1 MEREVKIYLGG
12 DALVTALGHGVDE
25 NFSAMAQGQI
35 GLHPIES
42 PCRLAAAGKIDVE
55 LLQTS
60 VLEHYTPLESL
71 MIRCVQEAA
80 AGSQID
86 PAADDCLLVFA
97 TTKGNVDLLEQDMTP
112 PKEAFL
118 YCLAERVAGYF
129 NAARQP
135 VVISNACISGV
146 SALIVARRM
155 IREEVCRHAIVVGGD
170 LISTF
175 VAEGFLSFKSVS
187 PGPCRPY
194 DATEEHGL
202 SLGEAVG
209 AVVLTTD
216 ACRAKLPAVLLKGGA
231 ITNDANHISG
241 PSRTG
246 DGLHYAMEE
255 ALAEAE
261 APREKISF
269 VNAHGTGTAYNDAME
284 SKALALS
291 SLSECPMN
299 SLKGY
304 IGHTLGASG
313 VVESILSAE
322 ELRRGLLFGTA
333 GFRQLGTPCP
343 LNVTAASRPI
353 KMQYCLKTA
362 SGFGGCNAA
371 IVLGLDSVDNAPDAT
386 GECLSDKDA
395 LASSL
400 PLDKTAVAPITGNTE
415 VDGQEEASLS
425 ADHLSSCPV
434 GRITATYELPHTG
447 EPFPELIRRLYKE
460 LEAPNMKFYKM
471 DDLSKAA
478 YIAVEYLLRGWPI
491 AGKYASTDVAVVF
504 ENRSSSLDTD
514 LAHQRIVNEHHP
526 EGASPAVFV
535 YTLPNVAVG
544 EICIRNHIQGENT
557 FFVEGSGAT
566 AEWYAHRLVE
576 RGTARAVIYGVCD
589 FLKGEYHVKLNL
601 LEAK

>member
-42 PCRLAAAGKIDVE
+42 PCRLAAAGKIDAE

-60 VLEHYTPLESL
+60 ALEHYTPLESL
-71 MIRCVQEAA
+71 MIRCVQEIA

-112 PKEAFL
+112 PEESFL

-129 NAARQP
+129 KAVRQP

-155 IREEVCRHAIVVGGD
+155 IREGVCRHAIVVGGD

-246 DGLHYAMEE
+246 GGLHYAMEE

-261 APREKISF
+261 VPREKISF

-291 SLSECPMN
+291 ALSECPMN

-386 GECLSDKDA
+386 GQCLSGKNA
-395 LASSL
+395 LTSSL
-400 PLDKTAVAPITGNTE
+400 PLDKTAVAPVTGTE
-415 VDGQEEASLS
+415 VEGQEGMSFS
-425 ADHLSSCPV
+425 ADHVSSCPV

-460 LEAPNMKFYKM
+460 LEDPNMKFYKM

-478 YIAVEYLLRGWPI
+478 YIAVEYLLRGCPI
-491 AGKYASTDVAVVF
+491 TGKYASTDVAVVL

-557 FFVEGSGAT
+557 FLWRG
-566 AEWYAHRLVE
+566 VE
-576 RGTARAVIYGVCD
+576 RQPNGTPIDWWSEVLPVP
-589 FLKGEYHVKLNL
+589 
-601 LEAK
+601 

>member
-1 MEREVKIYLGG
+1 
-12 DALVTALGHGVDE
+12 
-25 NFSAMAQGQI
+25 
-35 GLHPIES
+35 
-42 PCRLAAAGKIDVE
+42 
-55 LLQTS
+55 
-60 VLEHYTPLESL
+60 
-71 MIRCVQEAA
+71 MIRCVQEIA

-112 PKEAFL
+112 PEESFL

-129 NAARQP
+129 KAVRQP

-155 IREEVCRHAIVVGGD
+155 IREGVCRHAIVVGGD

-261 APREKISF
+261 VPREKISF

-291 SLSECPMN
+291 ALSECPMN

-386 GECLSDKDA
+386 GQCLSGKNA
-395 LASSL
+395 LTSSL
-400 PLDKTAVAPITGNTE
+400 PLDKTAVAPVTGTE
-415 VDGQEEASLS
+415 VEGQEGMSFS
-425 ADHLSSCPV
+425 ADHVSSCPV

-460 LEAPNMKFYKM
+460 LEDPNMKFYKM

-478 YIAVEYLLRGWPI
+478 YIAVEYLLRGCPI
-491 AGKYASTDVAVVF
+491 TGKYASTDVAVVL

-589 FLKGEYHVKLNL
+589 LLKGEYHVKLNL